1 MTLFN
6 IIAPPIIGAIIGYG
20 TNTIA
25 IRMLFRPRK
34 PVMIGRFRVPFTP
47 GVVPKRKDFLA
58 GILGQAISDQFWGL
72 DDLESVF
79 LSEEFTIAV
88 AERVMTILSDPDA
101 KLSFLDPYQAPD
113 SEIMRKLKDELCVR
127 IQAAV
132 LKSGLGEII
141 IEQAGTLLHERFGNG
156 VVSKVLNEKTITAVS
171 DPIADYIE
179 KQILENGREILMPL
193 IDEELHDLSGEP
205 IANIIENII
214 PDKDAQCAL
223 ITSIY
228 TSFME
233 NHARSIVES
242 IDIGGMIAEK
252 VRNMDPA
259 DLEELT
265 LSVVKRELRYVELL
279 GGLIGAIIGAVNI
292 FL

>member
-6 IIAPPIIGAIIGYG
+6 IIAPPVIGAIIGYG
-20 TNTIA
+20 TNAIA
-25 IRMLFRPRK
+25 IRMLFRPRN
-34 PVMIGRFRVPFTP
+34 PVMIGRFRLPFTP

-79 LSEEFTIAV
+79 LSEEFKTAV
-88 AERVMTILSDPDA
+88 AERIMIILSDPDA
-101 KLSFLDPYQAPD
+101 KLSFLDPHQAQD
-113 SEIMRKLKDELCVR
+113 SEIMRKLKDELCIR

-171 DPIADYIE
+171 DPIAEYIE
-179 KQILENGREILMPL
+179 KHILENGREILMPL

-205 IANIIENII
+205 IANIIESII

-223 ITSIY
+223 ITSVY
-228 TSFME
+228 ASFME
-233 NHARSIVES
+233 NHARAIVES

-252 VRNMDPA
+252 VRDMDPA

-265 LSVVKRELRYVELL
+265 LFVVKRELRYVEML
-279 GGLIGAIIGAVNI
+279 GGFIGAIIGAVNI